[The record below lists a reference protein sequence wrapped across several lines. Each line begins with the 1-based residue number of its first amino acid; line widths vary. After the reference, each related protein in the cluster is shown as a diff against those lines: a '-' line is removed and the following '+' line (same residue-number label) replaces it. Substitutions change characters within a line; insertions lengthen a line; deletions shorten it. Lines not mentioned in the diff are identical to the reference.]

1 MDETDKAALEYARQL
16 STFSFDPR
24 KKVGCAILNKRG
36 KLLGAGYNRFPR
48 GIADTEERWADR
60 NYKNRVVVHA
70 EVDALFNCYGELA
83 YTLYCTSPL
92 CCSCAS
98 LAIMRGVQRVVMPQ
112 LNKESSWYDNCLEA
126 VKLLDEA
133 GVVVDYVDQV

>member
-1 MDETDKAALEYARQL
+1 MDDTDKAALSYAKELADL
-16 STFSFDPR
+16 SKDPR
-24 KKVGCAILNKRG
+24 KKVGCVILNTHSRI
-36 KLLGAGYNRFPR
+36 LGTGYNRFPR

-60 NYKNRVVVHA
+60 EYKNRVVVHA
-70 EVDALFNCYGELA
+70 EVDALINCYGQLA
-83 YTLYCTSPL
+83 HTLYCTSPL

-112 LNKESSWYDNCLEA
+112 LDKESSWYDNCLEA

-133 GVVVDYVDQV
+133 GVVVDYVEQL